1 MKSSLNSPIRLLS
14 IAAALAASGVSG
26 VVHAEGI
33 TMYGVADVYAEYGKG
48 DRNEVSVNSGG
59 VSGSRLGFDA
69 SKDIGGGTKAVA
81 KLEAG
86 YGIDHGNS
94 TQGGL
99 LFGRQAYVGLSGDW
113 GTLTAGRQYT
123 PQFIA
128 IDSNDPFDTGAG
140 SAASSGIFSMF
151 ASRANNSIAYSS
163 NTMGG
168 FQFSALAAAG
178 ESSSGSNTN
187 GSLLEANF
195 HFGSGPFGADLTL
208 SGMKRT
214 ADDGKNATAETLG
227 GYYDLGAVKI
237 LGAVQLVQ
245 NSTMAPDTD
254 DNRTEFMAGVN
265 VPFGND
271 VLWLGAGA
279 GKTNKVHGST
289 ASQYSVGYMHNIVKG
304 VDVYGV
310 ATTIK
315 NGDGTAYS
323 DDTATG
329 AGPAVSAGKSASA
342 LQVGFRYRF

>member
-1 MKSSLNSPIRLLS
+1 MKTSHQSPIRLLS
-14 IAAALAASGVSG
+14 IAAAMTAGLAGA
-26 VVHAEGI
+26 VHAEGI

-48 DRNEVSVNSGG
+48 DKNEVSVNSGG

-69 SKDIGGGTKAVA
+69 SKDLGNGMKAIA

-86 YGIDHGNS
+86 YAIDHGNS

-99 LFGRQAYVGLSGDW
+99 LFGRQVYAGLSGDF

-128 IDSNDPFDTGAG
+128 LDSNDPFDTGAG
-140 SAASSGIFSMF
+140 SAVSSGIVSMF

-163 NTMGG
+163 NAAGG

-187 GSLLEANF
+187 GSLVEANF
-195 HFGSGPFGADLTL
+195 HFGSGPFAADLTL
-208 SGMKRT
+208 SGMKRL

-227 GYYDLGAVKI
+227 GSYNFGAVKL
-237 LGAVQLVQ
+237 LGGVQFVQ
-245 NSTMAPDTD
+245 NSTTLANTD
-254 DNRTEFMAGVN
+254 DNRTEVFAGIN
-265 VPFGND
+265 APIGND
-271 VLWLGAGA
+271 ALWIGAGA
-279 GKTNKVHGST
+279 GKVNKVSGTT
-289 ASQYSVGYMHNIVKG
+289 ASQYSIGYMHNLAKG
-304 VDVYGV
+304 VDMYGV

-315 NGDGTAYS
+315 NGDNTSYS

-329 AGPAVSAGKSASA
+329 AGPSVSAGKSASA